1 MPHQNQIF
9 NTFSDNSE
17 EVQSEVLLIGEGAS
31 PDSPFEDRRY
41 CFNVTLEGD
50 DLKESREA
58 FALSLQSDDEHVW
71 LGRDTAILLVQP
83 NGGK

>member
-1 MPHQNQIF
+1 M
-9 NTFSDNSE
+9 
-17 EVQSEVLLIGEGAS
+17 VLSEVLVIGENAG
-31 PDSPFEDRRY
+31 PDNPFENRRY
-41 CFNVTLEGD
+41 CFNISLEDD

-58 FALSLQSDDEHVW
+58 FALSLQSDDEHVC

>member
-58 FALSLQSDDEHVW
+58 LVLSLQSDDDCVW
-71 LGRDTAILLVQP
+71 LGRDIVTLLALP
-83 NGGK
+83 NGGT